1 MGITR
6 KDSPFLKIQRNCLKR
21 NRKSKK
27 KPMSKCLK
35 KQQMMTM
42 ELMTTM
48 WKKRKLCLK
57 TKTLGDLWEMKR
69 QFSKRSKRITKLM
82 STICSS
88 QRLTW
93 GSQANFTGNY
103 LIKALLKQV
112 KSLKILNLA
121 KKRKRLFRIT
131 RRRKQ

>member
-6 KDSPFLKIQRNCLKR
+6 KDSPFLKIQRNSLKR

-27 KPMSKCLK
+27 KPMSKSLK

-48 WKKRKLCLK
+48 RKRRRLCLK
-57 TKTLGDLWEMKR
+57 TKTLGDSWEMKR
-69 QFSKRSKRITKLM
+69 QFSKRLKRITKLM
-82 STICSS
+82 STICSN

-93 GSQANFTGNY
+93 GSQANFIDNY
-103 LIKALLKQV
+103 LIKALPKQ
-112 KSLKILNLA
+112 
-121 KKRKRLFRIT
+121 
-131 RRRKQ
+131 

>member
-6 KDSPFLKIQRNCLKR
+6 KDSPFLKIQRTCLKR

-27 KPMSKCLK
+27 NPMSKSLK

-48 WKKRKLCLK
+48 WKKRRLCLK

-69 QFSKRSKRITKLM
+69 QFSKR
-82 STICSS
+82 
-88 QRLTW
+88 
-93 GSQANFTGNY
+93 
-103 LIKALLKQV
+103 
-112 KSLKILNLA
+112 
-121 KKRKRLFRIT
+121 
-131 RRRKQ
+131 